1 VLITVCESKYL
12 CTQLA
17 SSNLIKY
24 SLLYILSYRVSFK
37 PLSLYRWDD
46 ESNGEIYTERTTE
59 KIETGPNTNDVMS
72 DNPLYV
78 VENGREYRL
87 VPLKQRRRLFE
98 LLNGKK
104 DDSSSVGKKDK
115 TKTKSEQKK
124 IEKAVGN
131 NKSSSSD
138 RRENENGIKTKVKV
152 DKNLEEKEVKTN
164 SSGQTVKS
172 LNVPYIVEEQEILQN
187 IHIVKSVKNI
197 FLKQNANKK

>member
-1 VLITVCESKYL
+1 
-12 CTQLA
+12 
-17 SSNLIKY
+17 
-24 SLLYILSYRVSFK
+24 
-37 PLSLYRWDD
+37 
-46 ESNGEIYTERTTE
+46 
-59 KIETGPNTNDVMS
+59 MS

-104 DDSSSVGKKDK
+104 DDSKDK

-124 IEKAVGN
+124 IEKAVG

>member
-1 VLITVCESKYL
+1 
-12 CTQLA
+12 
-17 SSNLIKY
+17 
-24 SLLYILSYRVSFK
+24 
-37 PLSLYRWDD
+37 
-46 ESNGEIYTERTTE
+46 
-59 KIETGPNTNDVMS
+59 MS

-131 NKSSSSD
+131 KSSSSD
-138 RRENENGIKTKVKV
+138 RRENGIKTKVKV
-152 DKNLEEKEVKTN
+152 DKNTEEKEVKTN

>member
-1 VLITVCESKYL
+1 
-12 CTQLA
+12 
-17 SSNLIKY
+17 
-24 SLLYILSYRVSFK
+24 
-37 PLSLYRWDD
+37 
-46 ESNGEIYTERTTE
+46 
-59 KIETGPNTNDVMS
+59 MS

-104 DDSSSVGKKDK
+104 DDSLVSKKDK

-152 DKNLEEKEVKTN
+152 DKNTEEKEVKTN

>member
-1 VLITVCESKYL
+1 MLITVCESKYL

-104 DDSSSVGKKDK
+104 DDLSVGKKDK